1 MAVFGLH
8 NDQKE
13 IHVKSKW
20 QKNHDISTLCIPSQ
34 AAQVCMDSFS
44 KSNKIRNVKIDF
56 LVQVPNR
63 RKKFEKKN
71 CHVNKELYDFR

>member
-1 MAVFGLH
+1 
-8 NDQKE
+8 
-13 IHVKSKW
+13 
-20 QKNHDISTLCIPSQ
+20 
-34 AAQVCMDSFS
+34 MDTFS